1 MGMYLC
7 RTRYKCGN
15 RTQPPPLLRSIWRLR
30 QTTNERWPSR
40 EIRSVSGPFS
50 MMPSFPLFMAARLSS
65 STGDAELKLVFVG
78 KKKHFA
84 AFGLL
89 CVVHV
94 SWMDGLLKR
103 PGDELLCFS
112 LDVTRAGGSDKRLP
126 AQASITTLAKYIVTC
141 CPGMLG
147 PVKKGMGGNS

>member
-1 MGMYLC
+1 VVAGNPRNIPEKYGGGGRLCIVLFPKVDIYQKPMCIKSRYIRLLEDTGWVLMYLC

-65 STGDAELKLVFVG
+65 TGDAELMLVFVE
-78 KKKHFA
+78 KKTFRCLRPSLR
-84 AFGLL
+84 GSCLL
-89 CVVHV
+89 
-94 SWMDGLLKR
+94 DGW
-103 PGDELLCFS
+103 
-112 LDVTRAGGSDKRLP
+112 
-126 AQASITTLAKYIVTC
+126 IVEEVR
-141 CPGMLG
+141 G
-147 PVKKGMGGNS
+147 